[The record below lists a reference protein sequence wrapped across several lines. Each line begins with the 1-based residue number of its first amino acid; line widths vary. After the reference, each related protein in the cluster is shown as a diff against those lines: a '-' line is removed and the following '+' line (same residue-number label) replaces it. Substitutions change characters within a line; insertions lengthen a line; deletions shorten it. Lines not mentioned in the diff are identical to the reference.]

1 MVRLLAPV
9 FEMSNLWLKLMISR
23 YFACYVG
30 RYRRAMRYTLLS
42 VGIIGVS
49 SCGFFDDL
57 SQTPSGVAR
66 GSDSAP
72 KTKLDVKRIKDA
84 VPRIEPKSRGGN
96 FSPYTVLGKTYTVLD
111 SSKGYKARGDA
122 SWYGTKFHGRLTS
135 NGERYNMYAMSA
147 AHKSLPIPTYVKVTN
162 LENRRQIIV
171 RVNDR
176 GPFHPGR
183 IIDLSYAGASKLDML
198 KKGTARV
205 EVEAIDPRQWK
216 KNQKKQIHLTR
227 DDPLELPATQTI
239 VDDQLQSSN
248 DPETDIERSSA
259 LPEFSRYYL
268 QVAAFSSLEAAQSLQ
283 NRLLDHLNGLS
294 QPVNVVIRP
303 SERGV
308 YRVRIGPFS
317 SEQESLTFKKISELQ
332 FLGNMYLISE

>member
-1 MVRLLAPV
+1 
-9 FEMSNLWLKLMISR
+9 MSNLWLKLMISR
-23 YFACYVG
+23 HFACYID
-30 RYRRAMRYTLLS
+30 RYWRSIRYIFLS
-42 VGIIGVS
+42 VVFIGVS

-57 SQTPSGVAR
+57 SQTPSGAVR

-84 VPRIEPKSRGGN
+84 VPRVEPKSRGGN
-96 FSPYTVLGKTYTVLD
+96 FSPYTVLGETYTVLD

-176 GPFHPGR
+176 GPFHSGR
-183 IIDLSYAGASKLDML
+183 IIDLSYAGASKLGML

-205 EVEAIDPRQWK
+205 EVEAINPRQWK
-216 KNQKKQIHLTR
+216 KNQTKRVQLRR
-227 DDPLELPATQTI
+227 DEPIILPAVKVIIDNQPLANNTFKATEEAPLVSPD
-239 VDDQLQSSN
+239 VD
-248 DPETDIERSSA
+248 
-259 LPEFSRYYL
+259 RYYL
-268 QVAAFSSLEAAQSLQ
+268 QVAAFSSLEAAQDLQ
-283 NRLLDHLNGLS
+283 NRLLDRLNSVLKS
-294 QPVNVVIRP
+294 VNVVIRP
-303 SERGV
+303 SERGI

-317 SEQESLTFKKISELQ
+317 SEQESLTFKKIPELQ
-332 FLGNMYLISE
+332 SLGKMYLISE

>member
-1 MVRLLAPV
+1 MVRSFASV

-23 YFACYVG
+23 HFGCYID
-30 RYRRAMRYTLLS
+30 RYRRSMRYIFLS
-42 VGIIGVS
+42 VVLIGVS
-49 SCGFFDDL
+49 NCGFFDDL

-84 VPRIEPKSRGGN
+84 VPRVEPKSRGGN

-111 SSKGYKARGDA
+111 SSNGYKARGDA

-171 RVNDR
+171 RINDR

-216 KNQKKQIHLTR
+216 KNQKKQVQFTR
-227 DDPLELPATQTI
+227 DDSAELPAIKPT
-239 VDDQLQSSN
+239 VDDQLQPSN
-248 DPETDIERSSA
+248 DLQTDGEPSSA
-259 LPEFSRYYL
+259 SPEFSRYYL
-268 QVAAFSSLEAAQSLQ
+268 QVAAFSCLEAAQSLQ
-283 NRLLDHLNGLS
+283 NRLLDHLNRLS

-332 FLGNMYLISE
+332 FLGKMYLISE

>member
-1 MVRLLAPV
+1 M
-9 FEMSNLWLKLMISR
+9 
-23 YFACYVG
+23 
-30 RYRRAMRYTLLS
+30 
-42 VGIIGVS
+42 VS

-57 SQTPSGVAR
+57 SQTPSGAAR

-72 KTKLDVKRIKDA
+72 KIKLDVKRIKDA
-84 VPRIEPKSRGGN
+84 VPRVEPKSRGGN

-111 SSKGYKARGDA
+111 SSKGYKARGEA

-183 IIDLSYAGASKLDML
+183 IIDLSYAGATKLEML

-205 EVEAIDPRQWK
+205 EIEAIDPRRWK
-216 KNQKKQIHLTR
+216 KNQKKQVYSTR
-227 DDPLELPATQTI
+227 
-239 VDDQLQSSN
+239 DDQLQSSN
-248 DPETDIERSSA
+248 DPEPDVERSSA

-283 NRLLDHLNGLS
+283 NRILDSVSYTHLTLPTNRE
-294 QPVNVVIRP
+294 V
-303 SERGV
+303 
-308 YRVRIGPFS
+308 
-317 SEQESLTFKKISELQ
+317 
-332 FLGNMYLISE
+332 

>member
-1 MVRLLAPV
+1 MVRSFASV

-23 YFACYVG
+23 HFGCYID
-30 RYRRAMRYTLLS
+30 RYRRSMRYIFLS
-42 VGIIGVS
+42 VVLIGVS

-84 VPRIEPKSRGGN
+84 VPRVEPKSRGGN

-147 AHKSLPIPTYVKVTN
+147 AHKSLPIPTYVRVTN

-183 IIDLSYAGASKLDML
+183 IIDLSYAGASKLGML

-205 EVEAIDPRQWK
+205 EVEAIDPRKWK
-216 KNQKKQIHLTR
+216 KNQIKR
-227 DDPLELPATQTI
+227 DQLRRDEPITLPAVKTIIDNQTQA
-239 VDDQLQSSN
+239 SN
-248 DPETDIERSSA
+248 ASKAAAEPPLASPDVH
-259 LPEFSRYYL
+259 RYYL
-268 QVAAFSSLEAAQSLQ
+268 QVAAFSSLEAAQDLQ
-283 NRLLDHLNGLS
+283 NRLLERLNSLS
-294 QPVNVVIRP
+294 ESVNVVIRP
-303 SERGV
+303 SESGV

-317 SEQESLTFKKISELQ
+317 SEQKSLTFKKTSELQ
-332 FLGNMYLISE
+332 FLGKMHLISE

>member
-1 MVRLLAPV
+1 
-9 FEMSNLWLKLMISR
+9 MISR
-23 YFACYVG
+23 YFAYYFG
-30 RYRRAMRYTLLS
+30 RYGRAMRYILLLL
-42 VGIIGVS
+42 GIIGLS

-57 SQTPSGVAR
+57 SQMPPGVAR

-72 KTKLDVKRIKDA
+72 NTKLDLKRIKDA
-84 VPRIEPKSRGGN
+84 VPRVEPKSRGGN

-111 SSKGYKARGDA
+111 SSKGYKARGVA

-162 LENRRQIIV
+162 LENRRHIIV

-198 KKGTARV
+198 KKGTVRV

-216 KNQKKQIHLTR
+216 KNQIQFIH
-227 DDPLELPATQTI
+227 DDLLEIPATKRT
-239 VDDQLQSSN
+239 VDDQLQSSIE
-248 DPETDIERSSA
+248 PEKNIERSLA

-268 QVAAFSSLEAAQSLQ
+268 QVAAFSRLEAAQSLQ
-283 NRLLDHLNGLS
+283 SRLLENLNSLS
-294 QPVNVVIRP
+294 QPVSVVIRL
-303 SERGV
+303 SDRGV
-308 YRVRIGPFS
+308 YRVRIGPFNS
-317 SEQESLTFKKISELQ
+317 KEESLTFKKISELQ
-332 FLGNMYLISE
+332 FLDKMYLISE

>member
-1 MVRLLAPV
+1 VVRLLAAV

-23 YFACYVG
+23 YFSCYVS
-30 RYRRAMRYTLLS
+30 RYGRAMIYTLLS

-84 VPRIEPKSRGGN
+84 VPRVEPKSRGGN

-176 GPFHPGR
+176 GPFYPGR

-216 KNQKKQIHLTR
+216 KNQKKQVQFTR
-227 DDPLELPATQTI
+227 DDSIQLHALKST

-248 DPETDIERSSA
+248 DSETSVDWSSA
-259 LPEFSRYYL
+259 LPEFNRYYL

-283 NRLLDHLNGLS
+283 NRLLRHLNSLS
-294 QPVNVVIRP
+294 QSVNVVIRP

-317 SEQESLTFKKISELQ
+317 SEQESLTFEKISELQ
-332 FLGNMYLISE
+332 FLGKMHLISE